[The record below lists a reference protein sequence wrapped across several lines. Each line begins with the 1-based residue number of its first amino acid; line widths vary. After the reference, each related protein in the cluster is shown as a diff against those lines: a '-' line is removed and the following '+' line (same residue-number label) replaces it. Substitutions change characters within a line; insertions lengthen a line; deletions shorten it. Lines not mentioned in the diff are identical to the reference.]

1 MVGKYAVQFL
11 WSDAHFTGI
20 YTFETL
26 RRLCDCAECRAA
38 RVTERLPRAIL
49 FDLDD
54 TIISASASTPNAME
68 QVCAQFAP
76 RGSRRLRRRAVLRFP
91 GRRDGVLVRAGEAA
105 PGSAESRRGNAR
117 HRGERAGQRGRVR
130 RVGARERA
138 RRELP
143 RRRARGASRCIR
155 APSRRWRSCAAEGVR
170 LALIT
175 NGSAEG
181 QRGKVVRFG
190 LERYFGCIV
199 IEGEF
204 GVGKPD
210 ERVYRHAL
218 TELDTEPSD
227 AWMVGRQ
234 PGVGGG
240 DAAAAG
246 VLRGV
251 WVDWAGVGHCRRDP
265 QLTSVRP
272 DRIVR
277 RSNSHPCCEFLY
289 KLAVSQRGCPPSP

>member
-1 MVGKYAVQFL
+1 MQG
-11 WSDAHFTGI
+11 S
-20 YTFETL
+20 E
-26 RRLCDCAECRAA
+26 

-54 TIISASASTPNAME
+54 TIISASAATPNAME
-68 QVCAQFAP
+68 RVCAQFAP
-76 RGSRRLRRRAVLRFP
+76 RTPGVSAEGLYSAFQDAAMEYWSEP
-91 GRRDGVLVRAGEAA
+91 GRQRRGRLNPAAATLVI
-105 PGSAESRRGNAR
+105 AESALDSIGVYDQPGLAEEIAESYLTTREKSLTLYPGAIETLEKLRG
-117 HRGERAGQRGRVR
+117 
-130 RVGARERA
+130 
-138 RRELP
+138 
-143 RRRARGASRCIR
+143 
-155 APSRRWRSCAAEGVR
+155 EGVR

-218 TELDTEPSD
+218 AALDTEPGD
-227 AWMVGRQ
+227 AWMVGDNLEWEVATPQRL
-234 PGVGGG
+234 G
-240 DAAAAG
+240 
-246 VLRGV
+246 LRGV
-251 WVDWAGVGHCRRDP
+251 WVDWAGVGLP
-265 QLTSVRP
+265 EGTSVRP

-277 RSNSHPCCEFLY
+277 AISEL
-289 KLAVSQRGCPPSP
+289 V

>member
-1 MVGKYAVQFL
+1 MQGG
-11 WSDAHFTGI
+11 T
-20 YTFETL
+20 
-26 RRLCDCAECRAA
+26 
-38 RVTERLPRAIL
+38 RVTGGLPRAIL

-54 TIISASASTPNAME
+54 TIISASASTPNAMQ

-76 RGSRRLRRRAVLRFP
+76 AIP
-91 GRRDGVLVRAGEAA
+91 GVSFEGLYDAFQSAA
-105 PGSAESRRGNAR
+105 MTFWSDATRQRRGRLNP
-117 HRGERAGQRGRVR
+117 AGAALAIAKSALDSLGVR
-130 RVGARERA
+130 DESELSTDLADCYLTTRERSLSLYPGA
-138 RRELP
+138 IETLEKL
-143 RRRARGASRCIR
+143 RGK
-155 APSRRWRSCAAEGVR
+155 GVR

-218 TELDTEPSD
+218 ATLDTEPGD
-227 AWMVGRQ
+227 AWMVGDNLEWEVATPQRL
-234 PGVGGG
+234 G
-240 DAAAAG
+240 
-246 VLRGV
+246 LRGI
-251 WVDWAGVGHCRRDP
+251 WVDWAGVGLP
-265 QLTSVRP
+265 EGTSVRP

-277 RSNSHPCCEFLY
+277 GISEL
-289 KLAVSQRGCPPSP
+289 V

>member
-1 MVGKYAVQFL
+1 M
-11 WSDAHFTGI
+11 
-20 YTFETL
+20 
-26 RRLCDCAECRAA
+26 
-38 RVTERLPRAIL
+38 TEGLPKAIL

-68 QVCAQFAP
+68 QACVRFAP
-76 RGSRRLRRRAVLRFP
+76 RIR
-91 GRRDGVLVRAGEAA
+91 GVTVEGLYDAFQSAA
-105 PGSAESRRGNAR
+105 MEFWSDAARQRRGRLNPAGAALAITKSALDSLGVRDESGLAR
-117 HRGERAGQRGRVR
+117 DLADCYLTTREKGLRLYPGAIETLEKLRG
-130 RVGARERA
+130 
-138 RRELP
+138 
-143 RRRARGASRCIR
+143 
-155 APSRRWRSCAAEGVR
+155 EGVR

-218 TELDTEPSD
+218 AELSTEPED
-227 AWMVGRQ
+227 AWMVGDNLEWEVATPQRL
-234 PGVGGG
+234 G
-240 DAAAAG
+240 
-246 VLRGV
+246 LRGI
-251 WVDWAGVGHCRRDP
+251 WVDWAGVGLP
-265 QLTSVRP
+265 EGTSVRP

-277 RSNSHPCCEFLY
+277 AISEL
-289 KLAVSQRGCPPSP
+289 V